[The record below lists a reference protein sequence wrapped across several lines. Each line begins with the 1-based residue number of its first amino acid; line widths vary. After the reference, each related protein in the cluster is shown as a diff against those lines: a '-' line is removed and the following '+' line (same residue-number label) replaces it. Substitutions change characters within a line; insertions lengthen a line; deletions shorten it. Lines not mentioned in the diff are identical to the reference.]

1 MTLLLLGKFNSNN
14 DLKTIINY
22 YQEYFVFKVKK
33 KTTLLYLD
41 TKILYLFLKKGF
53 DIKYRNFIFLFLK
66 NNIKS
71 NNSSYKFINKSDNK
85 KLDNC
90 ILEKINKLFNNNEY
104 DIKNIENII
113 NISNRIIKK
122 NNLFKLIEK
131 NIIKLENNFYANT
144 TLSRFLNTKN
154 IFNYFKYDGIII
166 NNSIEKNRLY
176 SLISINYYNKSY
188 NLISKLNK
196 SDLKQIS
203 TKCTIILTEKNNINK
218 WIDLIKYSIH
228 ENKIYKII
236 TKKDFK
242 NLYNRDILNID
253 FLIINVN
260 FINNK
265 YFKNYYNKYNIDN
278 NKLFYN
284 LIINSIY
291 DNLFNK
297 NILNEKLNNLYLFKW
312 NNIIF
317 DDIEKIECIDKN
329 NFINYLSI
337 SNIKYYLLNNNI
349 NNTNNINNK
358 IFDYVINNSIVNIKN
373 KIDNE
378 FIYINNIDIDYDNF
392 YNFIKEELLIKD
404 NKKSNII
411 YNFIKISLDDI
422 ELNLYN
428 NLINLVDNKK
438 KSLFL
443 MNSSNYNYNVNTID
457 KLNNI
462 NELYYN
468 NLINKEYE
476 KLEILNN
483 FFKNKDEKD
492 SCNKF
497 INEYFNKKILN
508 EYEINENILI
518 TKIKNDINKYKS
530 KIDYFQN
537 IINNFELN
545 NYVCSICIENI
556 DNNNNNLCIINC
568 GHSFCKNCLTNYVIQ
583 QDKKCKCPICRE
595 SFLLNNV
602 YVPIK
607 NSDDI
612 DKIII
617 KGSKLNKLK
626 TILNNEN
633 NKNNNNEKIII
644 ITQYKENIKIKNEI
658 EDNYDFFYLFYKNN
672 NLNNVK
678 RELFIK
684 NINKCIL
691 LCNYFDIIDY
701 KFDDIKTFIFI
712 DYPILEELNDI
723 FIEIKNKY
731 IELNNDI
738 NFYFLYT
745 ENTFEEK
752 IISGLF

>member
-1 MTLLLLGKFNSNN
+1 MTLLLLGKYNSNN
-14 DLKTIINY
+14 DLKTIINC

-41 TKILYLFLKKGF
+41 TKILHLFLKKGF

-66 NNIKS
+66 NNIKTI
-71 NNSSYKFINKSDNK
+71 NSSYKFINKFDNK
-85 KLDNC
+85 TLDNS
-90 ILEKINKLFNNNEY
+90 ILQKINKLFNNNDY

-144 TLSRFLNTKN
+144 SLSRFLNTKN

-166 NNSIEKNRLY
+166 NNNSIEKNRLY
-176 SLISINYYNKSY
+176 SLISINYYNKNY
-188 NLISKLNK
+188 NITSKLNK
-196 SDLKQIS
+196 SELKQIS
-203 TKCTIILTEKNNINK
+203 TKGTIILTEKNNINT
-218 WIDLIKYSIH
+218 WIDLIKYSIP

-236 TKKDFK
+236 TKKDLR
-242 NLYNRDILNID
+242 NIYNRDILNID
-253 FLIINVN
+253 FLIMNVN

-265 YFKNYYNKYNIDN
+265 YFKNYYNKYNIEN
-278 NKLFYN
+278 NNLFYN

-297 NILNEKLNNLYLFKW
+297 NILNEKLNNLYIFKW

-317 DDIEKIECIDKN
+317 DDIEKIQYIDKN
-329 NFINYLSI
+329 NFINYLS
-337 SNIKYYLLNNNI
+337 SNNIKYYLLNNNI
-349 NNTNNINNK
+349 NNINNK
-358 IFDYVINNSIVNIKN
+358 ILDYVIDNSIINVKN
-373 KIDNE
+373 KIENE
-378 FIYINNIDIDYDNF
+378 FIYINNINIEYDNF

-404 NKKSNII
+404 TTKSNII
-411 YNFIKISLDDI
+411 YNFIKLSLDNN

-428 NLINLVDNKK
+428 NLFDLEDNKK

-443 MNSSNYNYNVNTID
+443 INSSKYNFNVNTID

-483 FFKNKDEKD
+483 FFKNKDEKET
-492 SCNKF
+492 CNNF
-497 INEYFNKKILN
+497 INEYFNKNILN
-508 EYEINENILI
+508 KYEINENILI
-518 TKIKNDINKYKS
+518 NKIKNDINKYKS
-530 KIDYFQN
+530 KIGYFQN
-537 IINNFELN
+537 IINNLELN
-545 NYVCSICIENI
+545 NCVCSICIENI
-556 DNNNNNLCIINC
+556 NNNNNLCIINC

-583 QDKKCKCPICRE
+583 QDKKYKCPICRN

-602 YVPIK
+602 YLPIK
-607 NSDDI
+607 NENDI
-612 DKIII
+612 DKVII

-626 TILNNEN
+626 TILYS
-633 NKNNNNEKIII
+633 KNNNNEKIII
-644 ITQYKENIKIKNEI
+644 VSQYKENIKIKEEI
-658 EDNYDFFYLFYKNN
+658 EENYDFFNLFYKNN
-672 NLNNVK
+672 NLNNLK
-678 RELFIK
+678 RDSFIK
-684 NINKCIL
+684 NINKSIL

-701 KFDDIKTFIFI
+701 KFDDINTFIFI
-712 DYPILEELNDI
+712 DYPIVEELNNI
-723 FIEIKNKY
+723 FIKIKNKY
-731 IELNNDI
+731 IHLNNDI

-752 IISGLF
+752 IISEVF

>member
-14 DLKTIINY
+14 DLKPIINC
-22 YQEYFVFKVKK
+22 YQEYFVFKIKK
-33 KTTLLYLD
+33 NTTLLYLD
-41 TKILYLFLKKGF
+41 TKILRLFLKKGSN
-53 DIKYRNFIFLFLK
+53 IKYRNFIFLFLK
-66 NNIKS
+66 NNIKTI
-71 NNSSYKFINKSDNK
+71 NFSYKFINKSDNK
-85 KLDNC
+85 TLDNS
-90 ILEKINKLFNNNEY
+90 ILQKINKIFNNNEY

-122 NNLFKLIEK
+122 NNIFKLIEK

-144 TLSRFLNTKN
+144 TLSRFLHTKN

-176 SLISINYYNKSY
+176 SLISINYYNKNY
-188 NLISKLNK
+188 NNTLKLNK
-196 SDLKQIS
+196 SELKQIN
-203 TKCTIILTEKNNINK
+203 TKCTIILTEKNNINI

-236 TKKDFK
+236 TKKDLK
-242 NLYNRDILNID
+242 NLYNRDIIDID

-265 YFKNYYNKYNIDN
+265 YFKNYYNKYDVEN

-297 NILNEKLNNLYLFKW
+297 NILDEKLNNLYLFKW

-317 DDIEKIECIDKN
+317 DDIEKIQYIDKN
-329 NFINYLSI
+329 NFINYLSNN
-337 SNIKYYLLNNNI
+337 NIKYYLLNNNI
-349 NNTNNINNK
+349 NNNNINNK
-358 IFDYVINNSIVNIKN
+358 ILDYVINNSIVNIKN

-378 FIYINNIDIDYDNF
+378 FIYMNNIDIEYDNF

-411 YNFIKISLDDI
+411 YNFIKVLLNDI

-428 NLINLVDNKK
+428 NLINLGDNKK
-438 KSLFL
+438 KALFL
-443 MNSSNYNYNVNTID
+443 MNSNNYNFNINTID

-462 NELYYN
+462 NETYYN

-492 SCNKF
+492 SCNNF
-497 INEYFNKKILN
+497 INDYFNKKILN

-518 TKIKNDINKYKS
+518 TKIKNTIKKYKL
-530 KIDYFQN
+530 KIEYFQN
-537 IINNFELN
+537 IINNLESN

-556 DNNNNNLCIINC
+556 DNNSNNNLCIINC

-583 QDKKCKCPICRE
+583 QDKKCKCPICRD

-602 YVPIK
+602 YVPI
-607 NSDDI
+607 NNEDDI

-617 KGSKLNKLK
+617 KGSKINKLK
-626 TILNNEN
+626 TILYNE
-633 NKNNNNEKIII
+633 NNEKIII
-644 ITQYKENIKIKNEI
+644 VTQYKENIKIKNEI
-658 EDNYDFFYLFYKNN
+658 EDNYDFFNLFYKNN
-672 NLNNVK
+672 NLNNIK
-678 RELFIK
+678 RESFIK
-684 NINKCIL
+684 NKNKSIL
-691 LCNYFDIIDY
+691 LCDYFNIIDY

-712 DYPILEELNDI
+712 DYPTVEELNDI
-723 FIEIKNKY
+723 FIKIKNIY
-731 IELNNDI
+731 IELNNTI

-752 IISGLF
+752 IISEIF

>member
-14 DLKTIINY
+14 DLEKIINC

-41 TKILYLFLKKGF
+41 TKILHLFLKKGF

-66 NNIKS
+66 NNIKTT
-71 NNSSYKFINKSDNK
+71 NSSYKFINKFDNK
-85 KLDNC
+85 TLDNY
-90 ILEKINKLFNNNEY
+90 ILQKINKLFNNNDY

-113 NISNRIIKK
+113 NISDRIIKK

-144 TLSRFLNTKN
+144 TLSRFLHTKN

-166 NNSIEKNRLY
+166 NNSIDKNRLY
-176 SLISINYYNKSY
+176 SLISINYYNKNY
-188 NLISKLNK
+188 NLISNLNK

-203 TKCTIILTEKNNINK
+203 TKCTIILTEKNNINT

-236 TKKDFK
+236 TKKDLK
-242 NLYNRDILNID
+242 NLYNKDILNID

-265 YFKNYYNKYNIDN
+265 YFKNYYNKYNVEN
-278 NKLFYN
+278 NKSFCN

-297 NILNEKLNNLYLFKW
+297 NILNEKLNNLYIFKW

-317 DDIEKIECIDKN
+317 DDIEKIQYIDKN
-329 NFINYLSI
+329 NFINYLSTN
-337 SNIKYYLLNNNI
+337 NIKYYLLNNNI
-349 NNTNNINNK
+349 NDSNNINNK
-358 IFDYVINNSIVNIKN
+358 ILDYVINNSIINIKN

-378 FIYINNIDIDYDNF
+378 FVYTNNINIEYDNF
-392 YNFIKEELLIKD
+392 YNFIKKELLIKD
-404 NKKSNII
+404 NKESNII
-411 YNFIKISLDDI
+411 YNFIKVSLDNN
-422 ELNLYN
+422 ELNLYK
-428 NLINLVDNKK
+428 NLFDLEDNKK

-443 MNSSNYNYNVNTID
+443 MNSSNYNFNINTID
-457 KLNNI
+457 QLSNI

-468 NLINKEYE
+468 NLITKEYE

-492 SCNKF
+492 SCTNF
-497 INEYFNKKILN
+497 INEYFNKKIIN
-508 EYEINENILI
+508 DNEINENILI
-518 TKIKNDINKYKS
+518 TKIKSDINKYKS
-530 KIDYFQN
+530 KIEYFQN
-537 IINNFELN
+537 IINNLELN
-545 NYVCSICIENI
+545 NYVCSICMENI
-556 DNNNNNLCIINC
+556 DNNNLCIINC

-583 QDKKCKCPICRE
+583 QDKKCKCPICRD

-607 NSDDI
+607 NKYDI
-612 DKIII
+612 EKIII
-617 KGSKLNKLK
+617 NGSKLNKLK
-626 TILNNEN
+626 DILYNEN

-644 ITQYKENIKIKNEI
+644 VTQYKENIKIKNEI
-658 EDNYDFFYLFYKNN
+658 EENYYFFNLFYKNN
-672 NLNNVK
+672 NLNNIK
-678 RELFIK
+678 KESFIK
-684 NINKCIL
+684 SINKSIL

-701 KFDDIKTFIFI
+701 KFDDIKRFIFI
-712 DYPILEELNDI
+712 DYPIVEELNDI
-723 FIEIKNKY
+723 FIQIKNIY
-731 IELNNDI
+731 IDLNNDI

>member
-1 MTLLLLGKFNSNN
+1 MTLLLLAKFNSNN

-22 YQEYFVFKVKK
+22 YQEYFVFKIKK
-33 KTTLLYLD
+33 KTTFLYLD
-41 TKILYLFLKKGF
+41 TKILHLFLKKGF

-66 NNIKS
+66 NNIKTT
-71 NNSSYKFINKSDNK
+71 NSSYKFINKFDNK
-85 KLDNC
+85 TLDNY
-90 ILEKINKLFNNNEY
+90 ILQKINKLFNDNDY

-113 NISNRIIKK
+113 NISDRIIKK

-144 TLSRFLNTKN
+144 KLSRFVKTKN
-154 IFNYFKYDGIII
+154 IFNYFKYNGIII

-176 SLISINYYNKSY
+176 SLILINYYNKNY
-188 NLISKLNK
+188 NIASKLNK
-196 SDLKQIS
+196 SELKQIS
-203 TKCTIILTEKNNINK
+203 TKCTIILTEKNNINT
-218 WIDLIKYSIH
+218 WIDLIKYSIS

-236 TKKDFK
+236 TKKDLK
-242 NLYNRDILNID
+242 NIYNRDILNID

-265 YFKNYYNKYNIDN
+265 YFKNYYNKYDVEN

-317 DDIEKIECIDKN
+317 DDIEKIQYIDKN
-329 NFINYLSI
+329 NFINYLSNN
-337 SNIKYYLLNNNI
+337 NIKYYLLNNNI
-349 NNTNNINNK
+349 NNK
-358 IFDYVINNSIVNIKN
+358 ILDYVINNSIVNIKN

-378 FIYINNIDIDYDNF
+378 FIYINNIEIEYDNF

-404 NKKSNII
+404 NKKLNII
-411 YNFIKISLDDI
+411 YNFIKVSLHNN

-428 NLINLVDNKK
+428 NLFDLEDNKK

-443 MNSSNYNYNVNTID
+443 MNSSNYNFNINTID
-457 KLNNI
+457 EINNI
-462 NELYYN
+462 NKLYYN

-476 KLEILNN
+476 KIEILNN

-492 SCNKF
+492 SCNNF
-497 INEYFNKKILN
+497 INEYFNKKIIN
-508 EYEINENILI
+508 DNKINENILI
-518 TKIKNDINKYKS
+518 TKIKSIINKYKS
-530 KIDYFQN
+530 KVEYFEN
-537 IINNFELN
+537 IIINFELN

-556 DNNNNNLCIINC
+556 DNNNNNNNPCIINC
-568 GHSFCKNCLTNYVIQ
+568 GHSFCKNCLTKYVIQ
-583 QDKKCKCPICRE
+583 QDKKCKCPICRDL
-595 SFLLNNV
+595 FLLNNV

-612 DKIII
+612 EKFII

-626 TILNNEN
+626 NILYNE
-633 NKNNNNEKIII
+633 NNNEKIII
-644 ITQYKENIKIKNEI
+644 VTQYKDNIKIKNEI
-658 EDNYDFFYLFYKNN
+658 GDNYNFFNLFYKNN
-672 NLNNVK
+672 NLNNIK
-678 RELFIK
+678 RESFIK
-684 NINKCIL
+684 NMNKSIL

-712 DYPILEELNDI
+712 DYPIVEELNDI
-723 FIEIKNKY
+723 FIQIKIKY
-731 IELNNDI
+731 IELNNTI
-738 NFYFLYT
+738 NFYFLYA

-752 IISGLF
+752 IISEIF

>member
-14 DLKTIINY
+14 DLKTMINC

-41 TKILYLFLKKGF
+41 TKILHLFLKKGF

-66 NNIKS
+66 NNIK
-71 NNSSYKFINKSDNK
+71 NINSTYKFINKFDNK
-85 KLDNC
+85 TLDNY
-90 ILEKINKLFNNNEY
+90 ILQKINKLFNNNDY
-104 DIKNIENII
+104 DTKNIETII

-144 TLSRFLNTKN
+144 TQSRFLNTKN

-176 SLISINYYNKSY
+176 SLISINYYNKNY
-188 NLISKLNK
+188 NITSKLNK
-196 SDLKQIS
+196 SELKQIS
-203 TKCTIILTEKNNINK
+203 TKCTIILTEKNNINT

-236 TKKDFK
+236 TKKDLK

-265 YFKNYYNKYNIDN
+265 YFKNYYNKYDVDN

-297 NILNEKLNNLYLFKW
+297 NILNEKLNNFYIFKW

-317 DDIEKIECIDKN
+317 DDVEKIEYIDKN
-329 NFINYLSI
+329 NFINYLSTN
-337 SNIKYYLLNNNI
+337 NIKYYLLNNNI
-349 NNTNNINNK
+349 NDK
-358 IFDYVINNSIVNIKN
+358 ILNYIINNSIVNIKN

-378 FIYINNIDIDYDNF
+378 FIYLNNIDIEYDNF

-404 NKKSNII
+404 NEKSNII
-411 YNFIKISLDDI
+411 YNFIKVSLDNN

-428 NLINLVDNKK
+428 SLFDLEDNKK

-443 MNSSNYNYNVNTID
+443 MNSSNYNFNVNTID

-462 NELYYN
+462 NESYYN

-492 SCNKF
+492 SYNNF
-497 INEYFNKKILN
+497 INDYFNKKILN

-518 TKIKNDINKYKS
+518 SKIKSIINKYKL
-530 KIDYFQN
+530 KIEYFQN
-537 IINNFELN
+537 IITNLELN

-556 DNNNNNLCIINC
+556 DNNNNLCIINC

-583 QDKKCKCPICRE
+583 QDKKCKCPICRD

-607 NSDDI
+607 NEDDI
-612 DKIII
+612 NKVII

-626 TILNNEN
+626 TILHNDNNQ
-633 NKNNNNEKIII
+633 KIII
-644 ITQYKENIKIKNEI
+644 VTQYKENIKIKTDI
-658 EDNYDFFYLFYKNN
+658 KDNYDFFNLFYKNH
-672 NLNNVK
+672 NLNNIK
-678 RELFIK
+678 RESFMK
-684 NINKCIL
+684 NTNKSIL

-701 KFDDIKTFIFI
+701 KFNDIKTFIFI
-712 DYPILEELNDI
+712 DYPIVEELNDI
-723 FIEIKNKY
+723 FIQIKNKY
-731 IELNNDI
+731 IELNNSI
-738 NFYFLYT
+738 NLYFLYT

-752 IISGLF
+752 IISSIF